1 MLQEHRTNQR
11 TTWTRKQMTTMRN
24 IWTALLLLAT
34 TPALLAIAGA
44 PVEEVKRIPFSA
56 QVTVR
61 PDGTADVGDI
71 AGLKDPIAT
80 FVRTKIAA
88 TKFIPGKKDGKPGAA
103 STEMRGLV
111 VLVPSG
117 AEEYEIGLQGI
128 SLAPRSIDL
137 PPPRY
142 PRGASRYG
150 NENAVLLLIRIK
162 ADGKVAPVK
171 VLESTSVAF
180 VKPTLD
186 QARKWRFE
194 PQLFDGVPVEIE
206 VPILVA
212 FGSGSVSVP
221 TAAFECVW
229 DELRPRAEGQ
239 ACLLDGLTVIKSI

>member
-1 MLQEHRTNQR
+1 MSQVRTTNQQS
-11 TTWTRKQMTTMRN
+11 TWARKRMTTMRN
-24 IWTALLLLAT
+24 IWTGLLLLAT
-34 TPALLAIAGA
+34 TSALLANAGA
-44 PVEEVKRIPFSA
+44 PTEEVKRIPFTA
-56 QVTVR
+56 QVTVK
-61 PDGTADVGDI
+61 PDGTAEVGDI
-71 AGLKDPIAT
+71 PGIKDPLAV
-80 FVRTKIAA
+80 FVRTRIAE
-88 TKFIPGKKDGKPGAA
+88 TKFIPGHKNGKAGTAT
-103 STEMRGLV
+103 TELRGML
-111 VLVPSG
+111 VLVPAG
-117 AEEYEIGLQGI
+117 IDDYEISLQGI
-128 SLAPRSIDL
+128 SLAPRAINL

-142 PRGASRYG
+142 PRGTSRYG

-162 ADGKVAPVK
+162 ADGKVTPVK

-194 PQLFDGVPVEIE
+194 PQLFDGVPVEVE

-239 ACLLDGLTVIKSI
+239 SCLLDGLTVIKSI